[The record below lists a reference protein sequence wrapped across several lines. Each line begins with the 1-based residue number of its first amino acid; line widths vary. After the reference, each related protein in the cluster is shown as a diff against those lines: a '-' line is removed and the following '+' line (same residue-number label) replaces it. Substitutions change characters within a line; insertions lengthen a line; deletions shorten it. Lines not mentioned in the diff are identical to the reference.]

1 MRNDRLV
8 GEVGRY
14 LSGEADMDG
23 RADVQNLCVGGYSAN
38 TLARSLGWV
47 MVTVPSSLCTRLSP
61 RKLVA
66 SRSKV
71 TS

>member
-23 RADVQNLCVGGYSAN
+23 RADVQNLCVGG
-38 TLARSLGWV
+38 RVRIVWRGV
-47 MVTVPSSLCTRLSP
+47 
-61 RKLVA
+61 
-66 SRSKV
+66 
-71 TS
+71 